1 MTKKSIIKYE
11 NMLKFLKEFFIG
23 TALFVLSFVL
33 TSLSVFLPVTIHNRE
48 ELSQVSLGFPFS
60 FLIQNQIGVPIGFPD
75 GPSFPVLRTLIS
87 PWENPLQIIWWRF
100 VLDVLVILGVLLLIR
115 LIIQSLWRRK
125 ST

>member
-1 MTKKSIIKYE
+1 MKACTRTYWA
-11 NMLKFLKEFFIG
+11 G
-23 TALFVLSFVL
+23 AALLILSFGI

-100 VLDVLVILGVLLLIR
+100 ILDVLLILVVLFLIR
-115 LIIQSLWRRK
+115 LIIQALWRRK

>member
-1 MTKKSIIKYE
+1 
-11 NMLKFLKEFFIG
+11 MLKFLKEFFIG
-23 TALFVLSFVL
+23 AALFVLSFML

-60 FLIQNQIGVPIGFPD
+60 FLLQNQVGVPIGFPD
-75 GPSFPVLRTLIS
+75 GPSFPVLQTLIS

-100 VLDVLVILGVLLLIR
+100 ILDVLIILGVLLLIR
-115 LIIQSLWRRK
+115 LNVQYLWRRK